1 MQTSSSSVFNIKAAC
16 LDTQKPYHLLKI
28 WFDRLG
34 MILAIV
40 GAMIIGGVIGS
51 TFGPKAAGLSGLTDI
66 FMWLIKGLTPYL
78 IFLSITTGV
87 LSVGSLERL
96 KNLGVKAGC
105 LYLGTAMFAV
115 IIGIFFAN
123 LFKPGLGFDAPP
135 RTPLAEISFLKNLLN
150 SHLLQIVV
158 VSLLLSVATLFLKD
172 SYMKKMDDKSANKE
186 DIKALQAIIYTE
198 NALKGAAKILFKGIG
213 WIVLLAPLAVF
224 GAMAKMFAT
233 DGGLTTLNSY
243 LGLVGA
249 LLSSVVVQFAILG
262 VFLYFIGR
270 LNPFYFFKKMP
281 AVMLMAFATSS
292 SKATLPFAMDHLRNK
307 MGASEHGANFILPL
321 GAAINMDGTA
331 IYLGIITLFFAQAYG
346 IDLSLTQYLILLL
359 VATVG
364 SIGAAGIPGG
374 SLIFMP
380 MVFGAVGIPADG
392 IFAIL
397 AIDRILDM
405 VRTMTNV
412 TGDCALALTLDASE
426 GGVDKNQ
433 YAQAL

>member
-1 MQTSSSSVFNIKAAC
+1 MKIDNASLLIQTAQMDNSPSLKSR
-16 LDTQKPYHLLKI
+16 LDR
-28 WFDRLG
+28 FA
-34 MILAIV
+34 MIFAIV
-40 GAMIIGGVIGS
+40 AAMIIGGLLGS
-51 TFGPKAAGLSGLTDI
+51 NFGPKVAGLSGFTDI

-78 IFLSITTGV
+78 IFLSITTGI
-87 LSVGSLERL
+87 LSVGSLDRL

-115 IIGIFFAN
+115 VIGIFFAN
-123 LFKPGLGFDAPP
+123 LFKPGLGFISPP
-135 RTPLAEISFLKNLLN
+135 ASPLVEISFLKNLLN

-172 SYMKKMDDKSANKE
+172 SYKKKIDDKTADKE
-186 DIKALQAIIYTE
+186 DIKILQALIYTE
-198 NALKGAAKILFKGIG
+198 NTLKGAAKILFKGIG
-213 WIVLLAPLAVF
+213 WVVLLAPLAVL
-224 GAMAKMFAT
+224 GGMAKMFAT

-243 LGLVGA
+243 VSLVAA
-249 LLSSVVVQFAILG
+249 LLSSVAVQFFILAL
-262 VFLYFIGR
+262 FLYFIGK
-270 LNPFYFFKKMP
+270 LNPVYFYKKMTS
-281 AVMLMAFATSS
+281 VMLMAFATSS
-292 SKATLPFAMDHLRNK
+292 SKATLPYAMEHLRNK
-307 MGASEHGANFILPL
+307 MGASENGANFILPL

-331 IYLGIITLFFAQAYG
+331 IYLGIITLFFSQAYG
-346 IDLSLTQYLILLL
+346 IDLSLHQYIILTI

-380 MVFGAVGIPADG
+380 MVFGAVGVPADG
-392 IFAIL
+392 IAMIL

-426 GGVDKNQ
+426 GGVNKQ
-433 YAQAL
+433 LYARAV